1 MPLTDTALRAAKP
14 LDKPQ
19 KLFDGN
25 GLFLF
30 ISPHDTKSWRVKYH
44 FQGREK
50 LLTLGTY
57 PQLSL
62 KEAREACAAAKKQL
76 SGGVDPKAE
85 KKLRAKSLQTTF
97 EAMAREWHTNQA
109 AIWTENYAKDVME
122 RIAKNFPYLGKR
134 PIAEITPP
142 ELLAVL
148 RKEEFFGIAKFFLPF
163 QQSQEL
169 MDERR

>member
-1 MPLTDTALRAAKP
+1 MPLTDTAIRAVKP

-30 ISPHDTKSWRVKYH
+30 VAPSGTKSWRVKYH

-62 KEAREACAAAKKQL
+62 KEAREACIAAKKQL
-76 SGGVDPKAE
+76 SGGVDPSAE
-85 KKLRAKSLQTTF
+85 KSSGQKASRRPLRP
-97 EAMAREWHTNQA
+97 WHGSGT
-109 AIWTENYAKDVME
+109 AI
-122 RIAKNFPYLGKR
+122 R
-134 PIAEITPP
+134 PPSGRKITP
-142 ELLAVL
+142 
-148 RKEEFFGIAKFFLPF
+148 GT
-163 QQSQEL
+163 
-169 MDERR
+169 